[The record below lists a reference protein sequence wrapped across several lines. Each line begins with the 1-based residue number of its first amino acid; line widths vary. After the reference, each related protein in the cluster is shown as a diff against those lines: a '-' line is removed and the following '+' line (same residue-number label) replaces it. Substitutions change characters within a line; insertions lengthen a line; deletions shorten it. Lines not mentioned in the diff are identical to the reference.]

1 MDGDTEGLSDRAL
14 SVSHSLGLSV
24 YNNPMPG
31 FSTIQS
37 AVDSLARGEV
47 IIVVDAEDR
56 ENEGDFICAAEKAT
70 PQTINFVLSG
80 RGQFCTPLLPEVAR
94 RLQLVPVVETN
105 TTPTGTGFLT
115 PIDHRTGRTGITADE
130 RCRTVRAIADPT
142 SAAID
147 FVRPGHVHPL
157 LAKEGG
163 VLRRAGHTEATV
175 DLCRMAGL
183 APVGVLCEILDDR
196 GERATRDQLQAIA
209 EKHNLKII
217 SIEQLIA
224 HRRVS
229 EKLVSRIAQA
239 TIPTGRYGEFQM
251 IAYEVKFE
259 TQTPL
264 VLVKGEPD
272 KADAP
277 LVRLHSSCFT
287 GDLLD
292 SLRCD
297 CGSQLQMALEMIN
310 QAGVGVLVYLP
321 QEGRGIGLVE
331 KIKAYE
337 LQEKGLDTVEANQAL
352 GYKADMREYGVG
364 IQILKD
370 LGLRQ
375 IRLLTN
381 NPKKVDA
388 FIYDGFDL
396 QVIDQVPIVAPTNP
410 HNARYLSTKRD
421 KLGHKLPAS

>member
-1 MDGDTEGLSDRAL
+1 MAS
-14 SVSHSLGLSV
+14 
-24 YNNPMPG
+24 MPG

-70 PQTINFVLSG
+70 PETINFVLSG
-80 RGQFCTPLLPEVAR
+80 RGQFCTPLLPDVAR

-115 PIDHRTGRTGITADE
+115 PIDHRTGRTGITAEE
-130 RCRTVRAIADPT
+130 RCRTVRSIADPA
-142 SAAID
+142 SVAND

-183 APVGVLCEILDDR
+183 SPVGVLCEILDER
-196 GERATRDQLQAIA
+196 GERANREQLHAIA
-209 EKHNLKII
+209 DKQNLKII

-229 EKLVSRIAQA
+229 EKLVSRITQA
-239 TIPTGRYGEFQM
+239 KLPTGKFGEFTI

-259 TQTPL
+259 SQTPM
-264 VLVKGEPD
+264 VLVKGELD
-272 KADAP
+272 KAEAP

-352 GYKADMREYGVG
+352 GYKADMRDYGVG

-370 LGLRQ
+370 LGLQ
-375 IRLLTN
+375 KVRLLTN

-396 QVIDQVPIVAPTNP
+396 QVLDQVPIVAPTNP

-421 KLGHKLPAS
+421 KMGHKLPAS

>member
-1 MDGDTEGLSDRAL
+1 
-14 SVSHSLGLSV
+14 
-24 YNNPMPG
+24 MPG

-70 PQTINFVLSG
+70 TETINFVLSG
-80 RGQFCTPLLPEVAR
+80 RGQFCTPLLPDVAR

-115 PIDHRTGRTGITADE
+115 PIDHRTGKTGITADE
-130 RCRTVRAIADPT
+130 RCRTVRAIADPA
-142 SAAID
+142 SVAVD

-163 VLRRAGHTEATV
+163 VLRRAGHTEAAV

-196 GERATRDQLQAIA
+196 GERANRDQLHAIA
-209 EKHNLKII
+209 DKHNLKII

-229 EKLVSRIAQA
+229 EKLVSRITQA
-239 TIPTGRYGEFQM
+239 KLPTGKYGEFTI

-259 TQTPL
+259 SQTPM
-264 VLVKGEPD
+264 VLVKGELD
-272 KADAP
+272 KDEAP

-297 CGSQLQMALEMIN
+297 CGSQLQMALEVIN

-337 LQEKGLDTVEANQAL
+337 LQEKGMDTVEANQAL
-352 GYKADMREYGVG
+352 GYKADMRDYGVG

-370 LGLRQ
+370 LGLRKV
-375 IRLLTN
+375 RLLTN

-410 HNARYLSTKRD
+410 HNVRYLSTKRD
-421 KLGHKLPAS
+421 KMGHKLPAS

>member
-1 MDGDTEGLSDRAL
+1 MSD
-14 SVSHSLGLSV
+14 
-24 YNNPMPG
+24 
-31 FSTIQS
+31 FSTVQA
-37 AVDSLARGEV
+37 AVDAVAAGEV

-70 PQTINFVLSG
+70 PEAINFLIGG
-80 RGQFCTPLLPEVAR
+80 RGQFCAPILPEIAR
-94 RLQLVPVVETN
+94 RLSLTPVVETN
-105 TTPTGTGFLT
+105 TAPLGTGFLT
-115 PIDHRTGRTGITADE
+115 PIDHRSGKTGITADE
-130 RCRTVRAIADPT
+130 RCRTARAMADPAT
-142 SAAID
+142 TASD

-183 APVGVLCEILDDR
+183 APVGVLCEILDDC
-196 GERATRDQLQAIA
+196 GSRATRDQLLAIA
-209 EKHNLKII
+209 ARNNLKII

-239 TIPTGRYGEFQM
+239 GIPTRDYGDFTI
-251 IAYEVKFE
+251 IAYEVKYE
-259 TQTPL
+259 TQRPM
-264 VLVKGEPD
+264 VLVKGQPELVE
-272 KADAP
+272 AP

-297 CGSQLQMALEMIN
+297 CGSQLEMALKLID
-310 QAGVGVLVYLP
+310 QAGCGVLVYLP

-337 LQEKGLDTVEANQAL
+337 LQERGLDTVEANQAL
-352 GYKADMREYGVG
+352 GFKADMRDYGVG

-370 LGLRQ
+370 LGLRKV
-375 IRLLTN
+375 RLLTN
-381 NPKKVDA
+381 NPKKIDA

-396 QVIDQVPIVAPTNP
+396 QVVDQVPIVAPSNP
-410 HNARYLSTKRD
+410 HNARYLSTKRE
-421 KLGHKLPAS
+421 KLGHILPAG

>member
-1 MDGDTEGLSDRAL
+1 MST
-14 SVSHSLGLSV
+14 
-24 YNNPMPG
+24 

-37 AVDSLARGEV
+37 AVDALARGEV

-70 PQTINFVLSG
+70 TESINFILSG
-80 RGQFCTPLLPEVAR
+80 RGQFCTPLLPEIAN
-94 RLQLVPVVETN
+94 RLHLMPVVETN
-105 TTPTGTGFLT
+105 TAPLGTGFLT
-115 PIDHRTGRTGITADE
+115 PIDHRLGKTGITAEE
-130 RCRTVRAIADPT
+130 RARTVRAIADPST
-142 SAAID
+142 TAGD

-196 GERATRDQLQAIA
+196 GERATRDQLQVIA
-209 EKHNLKII
+209 DKHDLKII

-224 HRRVS
+224 HRRLS
-229 EKLVSRIAQA
+229 EKLVSRIAEA
-239 TIPTGRYGEFQM
+239 SLPTGKFGDFKI

-259 TQTPL
+259 TQQPL
-264 VLVKGEPD
+264 VLVKGNL
-272 KADAP
+272 ADAEAP

-297 CGSQLQMALEMIN
+297 CGSQLEMALKLIDE
-310 QAGVGVLVYLP
+310 AGVGVLVYLL

-337 LQEKGLDTVEANQAL
+337 LQDKGMDTVEANQAL
-352 GYKADMREYGVG
+352 GYKADMRDYGVG

-375 IRLLTN
+375 VRLLTN

-396 QVIDQVPIVAPTNP
+396 KVIDQVPIVAPTNP
-410 HNARYLSTKRD
+410 HNLRYLSTKRD
-421 KLGHKLPAS
+421 KMGHILPAS

>member
-1 MDGDTEGLSDRAL
+1 
-14 SVSHSLGLSV
+14 
-24 YNNPMPG
+24 MPG

-37 AVDSLARGEV
+37 AVDALARGEV

-70 PQTINFVLSG
+70 TETINFLLSG
-80 RGQFCTPLLPEVAR
+80 RGQFCVPLLPETAR
-94 RLQLVPVVETN
+94 RLGLVPVVETN
-105 TTPTGTGFLT
+105 TAPLATGFLT
-115 PIDHRTGRTGITADE
+115 PIDHRSAKTGITALE
-130 RCRTVRAIADPT
+130 RCRTVRAMADPA
-142 SAAID
+142 SVAGD

-183 APVGVLCEILDDR
+183 APVGVLCEILHET
-196 GERATRDQLQAIA
+196 GERATRQQLQAIA
-209 EKHNLKII
+209 DKHGLKII

-229 EKLVSRIAQA
+229 EKLVNRIAQA
-239 TIPTGRYGEFQM
+239 KLPTGRFGDFQI
-251 IAYEVKFE
+251 IAYEVRFE
-259 TQTPL
+259 SQTPL
-264 VLVKGEPD
+264 VLVKGNLEE
-272 KADAP
+272 AEAP

-297 CGSQLQMALEMIN
+297 CGSQLQMALEMID

-337 LQEKGLDTVEANQAL
+337 LQEKGLDTVEANHAL
-352 GYKADMREYGVG
+352 GFKADMRDYGVG
-364 IQILKD
+364 MQILKD

-375 IRLLTN
+375 VRLLTN

-396 QVIDQVPIVAPTNP
+396 KVLDQIPIVAPTNP
-410 HNARYLSTKRD
+410 HNLRYLSTKRD
-421 KLGHKLPAS
+421 KLGHKLPAG